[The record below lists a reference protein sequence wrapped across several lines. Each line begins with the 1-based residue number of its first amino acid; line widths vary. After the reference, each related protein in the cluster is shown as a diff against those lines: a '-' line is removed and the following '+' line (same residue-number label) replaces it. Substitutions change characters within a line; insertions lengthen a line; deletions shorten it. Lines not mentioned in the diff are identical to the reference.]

1 MTLAESTDRHE
12 DRAGRWAREA
22 VRHARSS
29 GRSGWR
35 AYEAAKRYLRRTRG
49 PHVANYDACIS
60 AICQR
65 LNL

>member
-1 MTLAESTDRHE
+1 MIPATSADRRE
-12 DRAGRWAREA
+12 DRVRRWAREA

-35 AYEAAKRYLRRTRG
+35 AYEAAKRYLRRTHG
-49 PHVANYDACIS
+49 PHVPNYDACIS